1 MAYVAPSALRPE
13 ARRLNVLLPVIGLGL
28 LCAVAGI
35 AVAMGE
41 LPAMFL
47 AVTAV
52 ASALVM
58 LDFRLGVVLLIL
70 LMPIEAGT
78 FFPHAMLGITGLNP
92 LNLLLGATLL
102 SFMLRAAREGSLGSF
117 VPRQVWLY
125 LVPLVLGGL
134 IGLRHVGE
142 IPGHAAELLAI
153 NFTGPGG
160 YARDMI
166 VKPIQMV
173 LFALLLGAA
182 VARSREPLWFLAP
195 MLLSIW
201 IMGLLVIGF
210 VLDSGQSLGEI
221 AHGART
227 FLSPL
232 GLHAND
238 LGRMYMV
245 AYALLLFTFAHTRD
259 PFLQGV
265 LLATM
270 LLVVAALLFTFSRGA
285 FVGFILVNV
294 IYLLWNRS
302 MLTWIAGVL
311 GLMLIAWK
319 LPGAV
324 MDRVTLGFDSNLNA
338 VSAGRIDEIWLPL
351 LPELLRNLPFGN
363 GHGSILWS
371 DAMKGGSILIVSHP
385 HNAYLQAL
393 LDIGLVG
400 FALVAAFF
408 LHVWR
413 KLRLLRNDP
422 ALPPEMRGF
431 FQGAAAGLLAFLA
444 VAFFGSSLLP
454 EPEQTFLWLAIGAM
468 YGIAARRPTPGR
480 AR

>member
-1 MAYVAPSALRPE
+1 
-13 ARRLNVLLPVIGLGL
+13 
-28 LCAVAGI
+28 
-35 AVAMGE
+35 
-41 LPAMFL
+41 
-47 AVTAV
+47 
-52 ASALVM
+52 
-58 LDFRLGVVLLIL
+58 
-70 LMPIEAGT
+70 
-78 FFPHAMLGITGLNP
+78 
-92 LNLLLGATLL
+92 
-102 SFMLRAAREGSLGSF
+102 
-117 VPRQVWLY
+117 
-125 LVPLVLGGL
+125 
-134 IGLRHVGE
+134 
-142 IPGHAAELLAI
+142 
-153 NFTGPGG
+153 
-160 YARDMI
+160 
-166 VKPIQMV
+166 
-173 LFALLLGAA
+173 
-182 VARSREPLWFLAP
+182 
-195 MLLSIW
+195 
-201 IMGLLVIGF
+201 
-210 VLDSGQSLGEI
+210 
-221 AHGART
+221 
-227 FLSPL
+227 
-232 GLHAND
+232 
-238 LGRMYMV
+238 
-245 AYALLLFTFAHTRD
+245 
-259 PFLQGV
+259 
-265 LLATM
+265 
-270 LLVVAALLFTFSRGA
+270 
-285 FVGFILVNV
+285 
-294 IYLLWNRS
+294 

-468 YGIAARRPTPGR
+468 YGIAARRTTPGR